1 MIPRSWNILP
11 LWEKDLGIHL
21 SRSRNVM
28 EMKHSK
34 DIFIFQRRSSV
45 AVFWCPLGKFVL
57 RDENVC
63 RLKLSPYRGSLML
76 VNGIALRWDRWS
88 IHVGGVRIP
97 QTWSLWNMLQI
108 LKSQWH
114 SMYRANFH
122 RYPGNY
128 SPDRLPSVP
137 RLLPHRGL
145 IPIYDFANFIISSMG
160 AARNIKAQHRTLRT
174 LRSMKRNFV
183 YFSN

>member
-1 MIPRSWNILP
+1 MMSTFDNLP
-11 LWEKDLGIHL
+11 LWERGLGLHMAYIRMVSEL
-21 SRSRNVM
+21 KS
-28 EMKHSK
+28 SK
-34 DIFIFQRRSSV
+34 DVFVFQRASSM
-45 AVFWCPLGKFVL
+45 AIFWCPLGKFVL

-63 RLKLSPYRGSLML
+63 RLKLSPYHGSLKL
-76 VNGIALRWDRWS
+76 ANGVTLRWDRWS

-97 QTWSLWNMLQI
+97 QTWSLWNMMQI

-114 SMYRANFH
+114 SKYFASFH
-122 RYPGNY
+122 KYPGNY

-137 RLLPHRGL
+137 RPLPHRGL
-145 IPIYDFANFIISSMG
+145 IPIHDFMNFVISAR
-160 AARNIKAQHRTLRT
+160 AATFSIKAQHRTLRT